1 MKEAMSHDHEAP
13 LPDVHDKVLEGRAV
27 EEWIHG
33 VRECGALHEIVVRGG
48 GAYSDAPIA
57 VTERDA
63 AKHLDDAMAHLRK
76 GASVQLRY
84 HFDGVEWWDT
94 LMPLV
99 GGKVRLVR
107 IDRSTLDRRP

>member
-1 MKEAMSHDHEAP
+1 MKGAMPHDQDGP
-13 LPDVHDKVLEGRAV
+13 LPDVQDKVLEGRAV

-33 VRECGALHEIVVRGG
+33 VRECGKLHEIVVRGG
-48 GAYSDAPIA
+48 AAYSDAPIA

-63 AKHLDDAMAHLRK
+63 GKHLDAALALLRK

-84 HFDGVEWWDT
+84 DFDGVEWWDT
-94 LMPLV
+94 LMPLG

-107 IDRSTLDRRP
+107 VDRSTLDRRR